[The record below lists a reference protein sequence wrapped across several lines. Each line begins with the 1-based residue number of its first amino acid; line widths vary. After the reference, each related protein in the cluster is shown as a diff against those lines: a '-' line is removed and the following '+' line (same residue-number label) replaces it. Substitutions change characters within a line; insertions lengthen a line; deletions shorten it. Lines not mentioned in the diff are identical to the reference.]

1 MSSFE
6 SEIGETARWLASPR
20 FEGISRLYSPRQVV
34 EQRGSIP
41 TDYTVA
47 RVAAGQFYDRLRQL
61 FAERRQITT
70 FGPYSPGQAVTLKR
84 MGIEGI
90 YLGGWAT
97 SAKGSVTEDPGPD
110 LASYPLSQVPE
121 EAAPIVRA
129 LLTADRNQRFA
140 RSRLSEAQRAA
151 VPEIDYRPFI
161 IADADTGHGGDAHV
175 RNLIRRFVEAGV
187 SGYHIEDQKP
197 GTKKCGHQGGK
208 VLVGVDEQIKRLNAA
223 RFQLDV
229 MQVPGIIVARTDAE
243 AATFLEGRGDER
255 DHPFILGATNAGL
268 PSYKVGYLAMVRKLH
283 ELGVDDARGHLLYQI
298 SGEEY
303 NEASAWLGRTGVL
316 RDLEEIA
323 KEFRQAG
330 GLSVEELL
338 DRAETRYLDAWLSEA
353 NLKSYPEA
361 VADVI
366 EFRAKEGEV
375 FDMTADDWLAFA
387 NRTSF
392 HAAQVR
398 ARSMGIDIF
407 WDCEI
412 SKTPEGYYQVQG
424 GIEYAI
430 ARSLAVAPFA
440 DILWM
445 ETKTADLA
453 DARRFAEAIHAE
465 FPAAMLAYNLSPS
478 FNWDTTGMSE
488 EEMRRFPEELGEL
501 GFVFNFITYGG
512 HQIDGL
518 AAEEFAAAL
527 RQDGMLSLARLQR
540 KFRLVESPYRTPQ
553 TLVGGPRLDAALM
566 ASSGGTAATKAMG
579 QGLDAAPAPGPDRG
593 TGQAAR
599 GMARDVGQAPPDP
612 VFADCRAATAHG
624 GLGTARAHA
633 VQGRRGKGRQHC
645 LRRDRGSSGAQH
657 PVGPGPEHLRQQ
669 PAQEAPDDAE
679 PPVPDPPLQD
689 LGGPLRQPD
698 RRQPLPGPE
707 DEDARPLQR
716 RPRRGWRCD
725 CRGCERGRRQG
736 TARAGSGPPERPD
749 PADLPVCADRCRH
762 PNPIRTGQGEPKSGR
777 PVQRCP
783 DSFSRSSSAAKA
795 VTAMIAGHPRDRG

>member
-1 MSSFE
+1 M
-6 SEIGETARWLASPR
+6 
-20 FEGISRLYSPRQVV
+20 
-34 EQRGSIP
+34 
-41 TDYTVA
+41 
-47 RVAAGQFYDRLRQL
+47 
-61 FAERRQITT
+61 
-70 FGPYSPGQAVTLKR
+70 
-84 MGIEGI
+84 
-90 YLGGWAT
+90 
-97 SAKGSVTEDPGPD
+97 
-110 LASYPLSQVPE
+110 
-121 EAAPIVRA
+121 RA

-187 SGYHIEDQKP
+187 PGYHIEDQKP

-229 MQVPGIIVARTDAE
+229 MRVPGIIVARTDAE

-255 DHPFILGATNAGL
+255 DHPFILGATNADL
-268 PSYKVGYLAMVRKLH
+268 PSYKAGYLAMVRKLR
-283 ELGVDDARGHLLYQI
+283 ELGVDGARGHLLYKI

-303 NEASAWLGRTGVL
+303 DEASAWLGRMGVL

-323 KEFRQAG
+323 KQFRQAG

-338 DRAETRYLDAWLSEA
+338 HRAETRYLDAWLSEA
-353 NLKSYPEA
+353 SLKSYPEA

-392 HAAQVR
+392 HAVRAR
-398 ARSMGIDIF
+398 ARSMGIDIV
-407 WDCEI
+407 WDCET

-453 DARRFAEAIHAE
+453 DARRFAEAIHAR
-465 FPAAMLAYNLSPS
+465 FPAKMLAYNLSPS

-527 RQDGMLSLARLQR
+527 RQDGMLTLARLQR

-579 QGLDAAPAPGPDRG
+579 KGSTQHQHLVQTEVPVKLLEEWLAMWARHHQIPYSLTAGLRPHTAGSELLELTLSKAGGEKVANIVF
-593 TGQAAR
+593 
-599 GMARDVGQAPPDP
+599 DVIVD
-612 VFADCRAATAHG
+612 
-624 GLGTARAHA
+624 
-633 VQGRRGKGRQHC
+633 RRGRSILSVRDQNTFDSG
-645 LRRDRGSSGAQH
+645 LRKKRLMTLNHLFLIHRYKIWAVHYVSPTEDNRYQAQKMKTHGLFSDVHDEVGDVIVADVSADGVKALLTPDQDRLNA
-657 PVGPGPEHLRQQ
+657 LI
-669 PAQEAPDDAE
+669 
-679 PPVPDPPLQD
+679 
-689 LGGPLRQPD
+689 
-698 RRQPLPGPE
+698 
-707 DEDARPLQR
+707 QR
-716 RPRRGWRCD
+716 RHPY
-725 CRGCERGRRQG
+725 
-736 TARAGSGPPERPD
+736 A
-749 PADLPVCADRCRH
+749 PADLATEIP
-762 PNPIRTGQGEPKSGR
+762 
-777 PVQRCP
+777 
-783 DSFSRSSSAAKA
+783 
-795 VTAMIAGHPRDRG
+795 